1 MAQKPDLIKPNIY
14 FSPEQVAWLNAKFIP
29 QATLPSDDL
38 ATIMYRAGQ
47 QRVLAEVKYLE
58 RGYMDTVQVTT

>member
-29 QATLPSDDL
+29 HATLPSDDL

-47 QRVLAEVKYLE
+47 QRVLAEVKSLE
-58 RGYMDTVQVTT
+58 RGYMDTVKVTT